1 MKNVKNLFGMAV
13 MATALVGCSSNDN
26 LNPNANEGA
35 GKAGEAYAS
44 FKINLPTT
52 SGTRTDGDPSFNGG
66 EASEY
71 AVKDATLLV
80 FKKSGSDYIFKESV
94 DLGNMEPWQQVKP
107 ADKDKGITTTAKI
120 TAKLSSASVN
130 ATDYYA
136 LILLNN
142 NGNKVSIPETD
153 QTFSDWSTNAANAT
167 SANYLKYDK
176 GFFMANAPKY
186 VADGEP
192 VTLVAIQNICATQKE
207 AESKIATTVYVE
219 RGLAKVTLGS
229 GSKSNIDIIT
239 GTYNGDNVKITG
251 WTLDVTNTKT
261 FPVHVTEGLTT
272 SYANIWKTGVAAGTK
287 YSATVARFFDSNLT
301 EFQRVYWGIDPNYD
315 KNYTSVPECE
325 AQFNMVRNLT
335 NPTTA
340 FKSGEDAKKPQYCL
354 ENTFDIK
361 HMVQGQTTRVLFSAK
376 YTPKNFAADE
386 TFYKMGNNSQ
396 LWKEADVIAQ
406 IKAKAMEVLGEADA
420 DNVKVILTGTDL
432 AKAGI
437 HLITTANVK
446 HGTDEIEQHEADEIN
461 AKLGFKKASGA
472 DPMVGLSTYVK
483 GVSYYIARIKHFN
496 ELTPWN
502 AGDETYNDSNI
513 DWLGRYGVLRNNW
526 YELSVNSVSG
536 PGYPDI
542 PEVKPTDPDDENYK
556 YINVEVK
563 ILDWAKR
570 SQSIDL

>member
-35 GKAGEAYAS
+35 DKAGTAYAS

-80 FKKSGSDYIFKESV
+80 FKKSGSDYIFKEAV

-107 ADKDKGITTTAKI
+107 ADKGITTTAKI

-142 NGNKVSIPETD
+142 NGNKVSIPATD

-272 SYANIWKTGVAAGTK
+272 SYADIWKTGVTASTK
-287 YSATVARFFDSNLT
+287 YGATVARFFDSKLT
-301 EFQRVYWGIDPNYD
+301 EFPRVYWGLDPNYKD
-315 KNYTSVPECE
+315 DYTSVLECE
-325 AQFNMVRNLT
+325 AQFNMVKD
-335 NPTTA
+335 PTTA
-340 FKSGEDAKKPQYCL
+340 FKTGEDAKNPQYCL

-376 YTPKNFAADE
+376 YSPKNFASNE

-420 DNVKVILTGTDL
+420 DNVEVILTGTDL

-437 HLITTANVK
+437 HLITKANVK
-446 HGTDEIEQHEADEIN
+446 HGGAEIEETEANEIN
-461 AKLGFKKASGA
+461 TKLGFKKASGA

-496 ELTPWN
+496 ELTPWS
-502 AGDETYNDSNI
+502 AGDETYNNQNI

-563 ILDWAKR
+563 ILDWALRK
-570 SQSIDL
+570 QIVDL

>member
-35 GKAGEAYAS
+35 DKAGTAYAS

-80 FKKSGSDYIFKESV
+80 FKKSGSDYIFKEAV

-107 ADKDKGITTTAKI
+107 ADKGITTTAKI

-142 NGNKVSIPETD
+142 NGNKVSIPATD

-272 SYANIWKTGVAAGTK
+272 SYADIWKTGVTASTK
-287 YSATVARFFDSNLT
+287 YGATVARFFDSKLT
-301 EFQRVYWGIDPNYD
+301 EFPRVYWGLDPNYKD
-315 KNYTSVPECE
+315 DYTSVLECE
-325 AQFNMVRNLT
+325 AQFNMVKD
-335 NPTTA
+335 PTTA
-340 FKSGEDAKKPQYCL
+340 FKTGEDAKNPQYCL

-376 YTPKNFAADE
+376 YTPKNFASNE

-420 DNVKVILTGTDL
+420 DNVEVILTGTDL

-437 HLITTANVK
+437 HLITKANVK
-446 HGTDEIEQHEADEIN
+446 HGGAEIEETEANEIN
-461 AKLGFKKASGA
+461 TKLGFKKASGA

-496 ELTPWN
+496 ELTPWS
-502 AGDETYNDSNI
+502 AGDETYNNQNI

-563 ILDWAKR
+563 ILDWALRK
-570 SQSIDL
+570 QIVDL